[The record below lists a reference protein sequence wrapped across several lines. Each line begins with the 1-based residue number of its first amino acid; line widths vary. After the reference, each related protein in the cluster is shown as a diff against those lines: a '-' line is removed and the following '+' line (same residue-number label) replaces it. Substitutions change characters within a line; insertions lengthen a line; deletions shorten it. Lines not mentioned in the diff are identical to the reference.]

1 MNTRPTA
8 LSSCRCPRQTLKRVG
23 TVAKHRLGDLGACCF
38 LVEYTNTRASSFWP
52 RLMLFCAIAFQSPC
66 GSSVS
71 IQQGI
76 TSVFSQ
82 ADIVV
87 LPYIEAS
94 QSGVFV
100 VALAAGVP
108 TVATPVGGL
117 KEQIE
122 TGVTGLLAETVTPE
136 NLAKAIANLI
146 SDTQL
151 YERCSAGAIAAAAN
165 AYSTERAAEA
175 LLKASRTIRSL
186 PPR

>member
-1 MNTRPTA
+1 MITLPTA
-8 LSSCRCPRQTLKRVG
+8 LSSCRCPRQTLKRAG

-71 IQQGI
+71 IQQGWIADTEI

-136 NLAKAIANLI
+136 GLAKAIADLI
-146 SDTQL
+146 SDATL
-151 YERCSAGAIAAAAN
+151 RALFRRGNCSC
-165 AYSTERAAEA
+165 RKC
-175 LLKASRTIRSL
+175 LQHRTRRRSS
-186 PPR
+186 P